1 LGTKY
6 FKNYMIEVQGLL
18 KDFKGKDFKDFAA
31 YVYVTMQKEID
42 SKKKK
47 QDKDKYI
54 KIRQS
59 ILKYIIANERAI
71 SVELN
76 KKK

>member
-1 LGTKY
+1 MNNQLKPLI
-6 FKNYMIEVQGLL
+6 KN
-18 KDFKGKDFKDFAA
+18 FKGKDFKDFAL
-31 YVYVTMQKEID
+31 YVYSTLQKEID

-59 ILKYIIANERAI
+59 VLNYIIANERAI

>member
-1 LGTKY
+1 MD
-6 FKNYMIEVQGLL
+6 KNIQGFI
-18 KDFKGKDFKDFAA
+18 KEFKGKEFKDFAL
-31 YVYVTMQKEID
+31 YVYSTLQKEID
-42 SKKKK
+42 LKKKK

-59 ILKYIIANERAI
+59 VLNYIIANERAI

>member
-1 LGTKY
+1 MNNQLKPLI
-6 FKNYMIEVQGLL
+6 KN
-18 KDFKGKDFKDFAA
+18 FKGKDFKDFAL
-31 YVYVTMQKEID
+31 YVYSTLQKEID
-42 SKKKK
+42 LKKKK

-59 ILKYIIANERAI
+59 VLNYIIANERAI

>member
-1 LGTKY
+1 M
-6 FKNYMIEVQGLL
+6 KNYLNPLI
-18 KDFKGKDFKDFAA
+18 KNFKGKDFKDFAL
-31 YVYVTMQKEID
+31 YVYTMMQKEID

-59 ILKYIIANERAI
+59 VLNYIIANERAI
-71 SVELN
+71 VAEL
-76 KKK
+76 KKQNRK

>member
-1 LGTKY
+1 MNNQLKPLI
-6 FKNYMIEVQGLL
+6 KN
-18 KDFKGKDFKDFAA
+18 FKGKDFGEFAL
-31 YVYVTMQKEID
+31 YVYATMQKEID

-47 QDKDKYI
+47 RDKDKYI

-59 ILKYIIANERAI
+59 VLNYIIANERAI

-76 KKK
+76 KKSN

>member
-1 LGTKY
+1 ME
-6 FKNYMIEVQGLL
+6 NYINPLI
-18 KDFKGKDFKDFAA
+18 KSFKGNDFKDFAL
-31 YVYVTMQKEID
+31 YVYTSMQKEID

-59 ILKYIIANERAI
+59 VLNYIIANERAI
-71 SVELN
+71 VTEL
-76 KKK
+76 KKQNRK

>member
-1 LGTKY
+1 MNNQLKPLI
-6 FKNYMIEVQGLL
+6 KN
-18 KDFKGKDFKDFAA
+18 FKGKDFKDFAV
-31 YVYVTMQKEID
+31 YVYTIMQKEID
-42 SKKKK
+42 SRKKK

-76 KKK
+76 KKSK

>member
-1 LGTKY
+1 MKDYLNPLI
-6 FKNYMIEVQGLL
+6 KN
-18 KDFKGKDFKDFAA
+18 FKGKDFKDFAL
-31 YVYVTMQKEID
+31 YVYTMMQKEID

-59 ILKYIIANERAI
+59 VLNYIIANERAI
-71 SVELN
+71 VAEL
-76 KKK
+76 KKQNRK